1 MATLTRLASTL
12 TARYFPSQT
21 LTDAFYMDGRL
32 CGKRET
38 RSADITMDKD
48 AKGFFFS
55 IFTHPAIQ
63 GFEPGDM
70 PPFEPQLR
78 ALCNDVKVGNKD
90 IDSLIE
96 KFLSTAVGVAGNTKL
111 SDAETRNPYFSGVIV
126 KDAEAFA
133 VTIGSGLAFL
143 YRDDT
148 LFPLTDAGIPM
159 EPIDAYGNRVG
170 DFQYYCS
177 SKTANALWSN
187 FFTLTPDDC
196 IILCNK
202 AVYDSLGQRELLRI
216 LTDAEDQ
223 CDAAGTIITQAS
235 ARMPNTPMQFSI
247 SFVEG
252 VTKQEKK
259 GLFGF
264 RKKDKEPEEEG
275 MIQSTVDGG
284 LVGRAAEA
292 SANAGFVSFATDAAA
307 TAATAAG
314 AAGAASA
321 AGTVAEAGA
330 AGAAAGAAAQAGVMF
345 GDMAASAAPDIKP
358 DEPKVDFPETQEVAQ
373 EISAEEVMK
382 NIFGEMKASS
392 AQDAEAAKA
401 AAEAAAA
408 PVVETP
414 VESSPFVASVQPE
427 APAPAPAADE
437 PVKMETVSQTAFT
450 PDEDD
455 SPTKPVEN
463 LDSLFFAKGSD
474 SILAKALQD
483 QQAKADAATETP
495 VEELKEEPQVTAEP
509 EAVIPAT
516 EPLKAP
522 EVVNKAEE
530 IVFAPGTIA
539 GEPEAE
545 AAAPAMSEPF
555 DPYGKAS
562 TEELMD
568 APPLVFGDDANA
580 PKPEQAPSE
589 EVSDIPLPD
598 FELNEEKPELK
609 EEDKLNV
616 DFPKEPEAP
625 VAPSEEA
632 APEAQPDAEEQPFV
646 LPFGNAVET
655 INDVPASDDIPDMPV
670 YDGGNFDTPENAIN
684 SEEPVNTQAPDAYA
698 YGDYNNQT
706 IADSEQVPPYQP
718 YGTEAF
724 PQEDQQNYGAY
735 TTQGGA
741 SMDDNNFVDFG
752 NGDNGQNQFVDPE
765 SSYTP
770 LQPEEGDAQFVSYQD
785 QGGIPEEP
793 EQASASSSAA
803 LDEEWFNNI
812 LGVDDTPYTGQEQ
825 TADAYGYAAGAEGP
839 DAVPSAQQQAQYTN
853 PGQTAYRPSGEGPSK
868 SGRPAGQPG
877 RPASGGNGGGKKFK
891 MTRNGYIFFTFCGV
905 FVICVIIMIVL
916 IAKGCSKANT
926 DVTEESTTSPLA
938 SDVEVTLPTAAP
950 TEPAAD
956 APIGYFVFSDY
967 IGYRTWWDVFHYVY
981 GIDIE
986 DSTDPRIAM
995 ILTYQYNNL
1004 DPATYKPNSGDKI
1017 VLPPAGIFSG
1027 EITTET
1033 AAPAEGDAAAPADT
1047 GETAAADAVE
1057 GEITVN

>member
-96 KFLSTAVGVAGNTKL
+96 KFLSTAVGVAGNMKL
-111 SDAETRNPYFSGVIV
+111 SDTETRNPYFSGVIV

-252 VTKQEKK
+252 VTKQEKR

-264 RKKDKEPEEEG
+264 KKKDKDPEEEE

-284 LVGRAAEA
+284 LVGKSAEA
-292 SANAGFVSFATDAAA
+292 SASAGFVSFATDTAAA
-307 TAATAAG
+307 AAGTAAAAG
-314 AAGAASA
+314 AAGAA
-321 AGTVAEAGA
+321 
-330 AGAAAGAAAQAGVMF
+330 GAAAAQGAGGVMF
-345 GDMAASAAPDIKP
+345 GDAAAAAASAAATVP
-358 DEPKVDFPETQEVAQ
+358 EAPKVDFPETQETAE

-392 AQDAEAAKA
+392 AQDAETAKA
-401 AAEAAAA
+401 AADLASQPAPEAVISA
-408 PVVETP
+408 
-414 VESSPFVASVQPE
+414 ESSPFVASVEPE
-427 APAPAPAADE
+427 APAAAPAPAAEE
-437 PVKMETVSQTAFT
+437 PVKMETVSQTAFV
-450 PDEDD
+450 PDEDEN
-455 SPTKPVEN
+455 SPTKPVEDLN
-463 LDSLFFAKGSD
+463 SLFFAKGSD

-483 QQAKADAATETP
+483 QQDKLDATETKP
-495 VEELKEEPQVTAEP
+495 EELKEEPQEPVVTA
-509 EAVIPAT
+509 

-545 AAAPAMSEPF
+545 AAAPAMTEPF

-562 TEELMD
+562 SEELLD
-568 APPLVFGDDANA
+568 TPPLVFGDDANA

-598 FELNEEKPELK
+598 FKLEEEKPEIK

-616 DFPKEPEAP
+616 DFPKEPEPAAAP
-625 VAPSEEA
+625 AEEA
-632 APEAQPDAEEQPFV
+632 PAEAQPVSEAEQPFV

-684 SEEPVNTQAPDAYA
+684 SEELAGTQAPDAYA

-706 IADSEQVPPYQP
+706 ISEQEQTPPYQP

-724 PQEDQQNYGAY
+724 PQQDQQIYGAY
-735 TTQGGA
+735 NTQGGA
-741 SMDDNNFVDFG
+741 SMDENNGFVDFG

-770 LQPEEGDAQFVSYQD
+770 LQPEEGAAEFTSYQE
-785 QGGIPEEP
+785 QAYTPEP
-793 EQASASSSAA
+793 EQASASSSSG

-812 LGVDDTPYTGQEQ
+812 LGVDDSAPYTGQEGA
-825 TADAYGYAAGAEGP
+825 ADAYGYAASEGGADGI
-839 DAVPSAQQQAQYTN
+839 PSAQQQAQYTN
-853 PGQTAYRPSGEGPSK
+853 PGQSSYRPSGEGPSNA
-868 SGRPAGQPG
+868 GRPGAPKTASGAG
-877 RPASGGNGGGKKFK
+877 RGGNGGGRKFK
-891 MTRNGYIFFTFCGV
+891 MTRNGYIFFGFCGV
-905 FVICVIIMIVL
+905 FLVCVIIMIVL
-916 IAKGCSKANT
+916 IAKGCSKAN
-926 DVTEESTTSPLA
+926 VEETEPSVTSPLA
-938 SDVEVTLPTAAP
+938 SEVEVTLPTAAP
-950 TEPAAD
+950 TTPAAD

-986 DSTDPRIAM
+986 DSTDARIAM

-1033 AAPAEGDAAAPADT
+1033 AAPDATAADAAAGADT
-1047 GETAAADAVE
+1047 GETTAADAVE